1 MEGVECQAAAPH
13 APGAA
18 QDTAASDD
26 ASMYSSLANFK
37 VARQVGSGQFS
48 CVFKAVCTAHPS
60 RPSVALKKVKIF
72 EMMDAKSRADC
83 IKEIELLRQ
92 CTHPNI
98 ITYLGSFIEENV
110 LNIVL
115 EFAAAGDLTR
125 VLGHYKKHRRLF
137 PEKMVWKYFV
147 QLCAA
152 VDHMHARRVMHRDI
166 KPDNVFITATGVVK
180 LGDLG
185 LGRFLSSGTNVA
197 HSVCGTPYYMAPERV
212 HEDSYSFKS
221 DVWSLG
227 CVLYE
232 MAALQS
238 PFFEH
243 GLSLLGLCHKIR
255 ACAYQALPPGLY
267 SSQLQGLASG
277 CIVVDPLQRLDAAQV
292 YEVARQMHALH
303 CPAQPLPTAAA
314 AAATSGA
321 APSRALAAAQPQRSR
336 SSGATPTLLA
346 VA

>member
-1 MEGVECQAAAPH
+1 MEGVERQAAAPH

-125 VLGHYKKHRRLF
+125 VRREHKPRCNNFETTGRVLNFLGVGSEIALASRTVLTVRHHASPRARTPALGARGEANA
-137 PEKMVWKYFV
+137 PHST
-147 QLCAA
+147 A
-152 VDHMHARRVMHRDI
+152 VDRNPLTTRPLPPSLRRV
-166 KPDNVFITATGVVK
+166 
-180 LGDLG
+180 LGFFVRSTWRNARSG
-185 LGRFLSSGTNVA
+185 PESAGGR
-197 HSVCGTPYYMAPERV
+197 
-212 HEDSYSFKS
+212 
-221 DVWSLG
+221 
-227 CVLYE
+227 
-232 MAALQS
+232 
-238 PFFEH
+238 
-243 GLSLLGLCHKIR
+243 R
-255 ACAYQALPPGLY
+255 A
-267 SSQLQGLASG
+267 
-277 CIVVDPLQRLDAAQV
+277 
-292 YEVARQMHALH
+292 
-303 CPAQPLPTAAA
+303 
-314 AAATSGA
+314 GA
-321 APSRALAAAQPQRSR
+321 W
-336 SSGATPTLLA
+336 
-346 VA
+346 